1 MLAIQLQT
9 VALTIGRERTLGLL
23 VGALVPIDTEPLEI
37 VEKLVLE
44 ARLAAREIG
53 VLNAQHHDATGLT
66 GKEPVEECSAGVAN
80 MQLSRRRR
88 SEANADRGSG
98 AHPWMLARAEG
109 RKPFGHG
116 FTRILRRTQT
126 PLFLALVFGP
136 CRPRLRRRWR
146 RNIVVGNRFPAVAAH
161 FLEDFLHHPIVVSAV
176 VHALGHLLERYVEH
190 VEMVQLA
197 ITRIAGHF
205 LPQLSLIHIY

>member
-66 GKEPVEECSAGVAN
+66 GEEPVKECSAGVAD
-80 MQLSRRRR
+80 MQLSCGRR
-88 SEANADRGSG
+88 SEANADLGSG
-98 AHPWMLARAEG
+98 AHPLMLARAEG

-116 FTRILRRTQT
+116 FTRMNTGFQENAD
-126 PLFLALVFGP
+126 ALVSRVGP
-136 CRPRLRRRWR
+136 RAMPAAITLAVEAEHRRRQPVPR
-146 RNIVVGNRFPAVAAH
+146 CCGAFPRRFPSSPHRGKRRCACAR
-161 FLEDFLHHPIVVSAV
+161 PSPG
-176 VHALGHLLERYVEH
+176 ALR
-190 VEMVQLA
+190 
-197 ITRIAGHF
+197 
-205 LPQLSLIHIY
+205 